1 MSSNYIEDG
10 SLSEKW
16 KYRFSFYDRYGFP
29 GFWSVKPE
37 YKKAI
42 KELTF
47 RQKATIGMNFYAFFF
62 SFIYLFILGLW
73 KKAILVFFLA
83 FAVQIIAAI
92 VGYNF
97 LGFVVSIYVAQRTNK
112 WFYEKEVKS
121 FQTWSL

>member
-62 SFIYLFILGLW
+62 YLLVYFRFMEKGYLSFFSCFCRANHCRNCWL
-73 KKAILVFFLA
+73 
-83 FAVQIIAAI
+83 
-92 VGYNF
+92 
-97 LGFVVSIYVAQRTNK
+97 
-112 WFYEKEVKS
+112 
-121 FQTWSL
+121 

>member
-73 KKAILVFFLA
+73 KKAILVFFLLLPCKSLPQLL
-83 FAVQIIAAI
+83 VIISLALLFP
-92 VGYNF
+92 YTLHSELTN
-97 LGFVVSIYVAQRTNK
+97 GFMKKR
-112 WFYEKEVKS
+112 
-121 FQTWSL
+121 